1 MTTFIRRTGQ
11 ALLAS
16 LTLALSCAASAAQFV
31 EYDNYEIHYNAF
43 NSSFV
48 KPEIA
53 QQNNLVRGKRRAL
66 VNVSV
71 LKKQDDGSLKAVNA
85 LVSGKAT
92 NLISQEQQMKFS
104 KIDEG
109 KAIYYIGS
117 FGFTDAQVMR
127 IALDVQPDPNKP
139 AYTISFEQKFYMD

>member
-1 MTTFIRRTGQ
+1 MRRMMTRIGQ
-11 ALLAS
+11 LM
-16 LTLALSCAASAAQFV
+16 AAVLFCLGSSVQAAQFV
-31 EYDNYEIHYNAF
+31 EYDDYEIHYNAF

-71 LKKQDDGSLKAVNA
+71 LKKQADGSLKAVNA

-92 NLISQEQQMKFS
+92 NLISQVQQMSFN

-117 FGFTDAQVMR
+117 FGFTDSQIMR
-127 IALDVQPDPNKP
+127 IALNVQPDPAKP
-139 AYTISFEQKFYMD
+139 AYTINFEQKFYTD

>member
-1 MTTFIRRTGQ
+1 MMTTLRKRLCQSLAAT
-11 ALLAS
+11 LLCLGS
-16 LTLALSCAASAAQFV
+16 GIQAAQFV
-31 EYDNYEIHYNAF
+31 EFDNYEIHYNAF

-71 LKKQDDGSLKAVNA
+71 LQKQSDGTLKAVNA
-85 LVSGKAT
+85 LVSGSAT
-92 NLISQEQQMKFS
+92 NLIGQEQQMKFN

-127 IALDVQPDPNKP
+127 IGLDVQPDPNKP
-139 AYTISFEQKFYMD
+139 AYTINFEQKFYTD

>member
-1 MTTFIRRTGQ
+1 MRSLITRTGLWLAA
-11 ALLAS
+11 ALFS
-16 LTLALSCAASAAQFV
+16 LSGTVQAAQFV
-31 EYDNYEIHYNAF
+31 EFDNYEIHYNAF

-53 QQNNLVRGKRRAL
+53 QQNGLVRGKRRAL

-71 LKKQDDGSLKAVNA
+71 LQKQDDGSLKAVNA
-85 LVSGKAT
+85 LVSGVAT
-92 NLISQEQQMKFS
+92 NLISQQQHMKFN

-117 FGFTDAQVMR
+117 FGFTDSQVMR
-127 IALDVQPDPNKP
+127 IALDVQPDPNRP
-139 AYTISFEQKFYMD
+139 AYTINFEQKFYTD

>member
-1 MTTFIRRTGQ
+1 MTNLMKR
-11 ALLAS
+11 LAQ
-16 LTLALSCAASAAQFV
+16 TLAVTLFCLGSSAQAAQFV
-31 EYDNYEIHYNAF
+31 EYDDYEIHYNAF

-71 LKKQDDGSLKAVNA
+71 LKKQPDGSVKAVNA

-92 NLISQEQQMKFS
+92 NLISQEQQMQFV

-117 FGFTDAQVMR
+117 FGFTDSQVMR
-127 IALDVQPDPNKP
+127 IALDVQPDPNRP
-139 AYTISFEQKFYMD
+139 AYTINFEQKFYTD